1 LEAENSQL
9 RATATKLQGSV
20 DSSVETV
27 ATLQRSMASGLEDYD
42 LVMEGNKSLLA
53 ERNTLHECSE
63 DIESEL
69 MKAHASA
76 SENIAASR

>member
-1 LEAENSQL
+1 
-9 RATATKLQGSV
+9 
-20 DSSVETV
+20 
-27 ATLQRSMASGLEDYD
+27 MASGLEDYD

-76 SENIAASR
+76 AENIAASR